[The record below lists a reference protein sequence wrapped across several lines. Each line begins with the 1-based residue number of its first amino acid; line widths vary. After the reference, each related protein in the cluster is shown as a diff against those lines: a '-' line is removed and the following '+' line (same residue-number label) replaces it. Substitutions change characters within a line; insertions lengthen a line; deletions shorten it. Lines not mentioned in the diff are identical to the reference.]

1 MSECEKRNESQVI
14 FVCMRTRETGS
25 TFVLESFAYIQIF
38 FLLFLLRGGVIMS
51 PPPPHPSPPTHT
63 PVCNTVVLTL
73 PGIAPPNE
81 TSVFVF
87 ILSSCVS
94 ENIQHGE
101 KLYRKDRMRKR
112 EESWKRRN
120 RKNTSLN
127 FSDSFFFQS
136 ALKFKW
142 AIPWKSKAQTG
153 VEALW
158 C

>member
-1 MSECEKRNESQVI
+1 MWKEERKSGDFCLYENERDRKCVCAWFICIHPNI
-14 FVCMRTRETGS
+14 FSAFPAEGGS
-25 TFVLESFAYIQIF
+25 HHE
-38 FLLFLLRGGVIMS
+38 
-51 PPPPHPSPPTHT
+51 PPPSTPTHT

>member
-1 MSECEKRNESQVI
+1 MKRGTKVRWFLFVWERERQEVRLCLSLLHTSKYFFCFSCWGGES
-14 FVCMRTRETGS
+14 S
-25 TFVLESFAYIQIF
+25 WA
-38 FLLFLLRGGVIMS
+38 
-51 PPPPHPSPPTHT
+51 PPPHPSPPTHT

-127 FSDSFFFQS
+127 FSDSLFFQS